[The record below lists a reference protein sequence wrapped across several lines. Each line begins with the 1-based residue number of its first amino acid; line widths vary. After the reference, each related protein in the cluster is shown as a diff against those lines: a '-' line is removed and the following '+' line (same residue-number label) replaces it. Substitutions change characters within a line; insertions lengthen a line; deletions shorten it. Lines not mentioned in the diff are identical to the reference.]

1 MKSENKT
8 VSPAPEAANANSEVF
23 DTLTEKEMRGL
34 IKIFACMKNKL
45 EVSCRPFLHRISS
58 TSHHALRNIYC
69 TTLHF
74 GGCGKLITHFQ
85 IDYDKF
91 QLATGWAKGTCTNFL
106 SAVRKKGV
114 FDPAVNGKGPDKKR
128 KHAEIDQV
136 ALENEHEDDEHED
149 DEHEDDEKEVK
160 VIPKNA
166 NGRTPLPSARPI
178 KKVKPSARPTKKA
191 KTEAASDTVKVKEE

>member
-1 MKSENKT
+1 MKPENKT
-8 VSPAPEAANANSEVF
+8 VSPAPEAADANPEVF

-45 EVSCRPFLHRISS
+45 E
-58 TSHHALRNIYC
+58 
-69 TTLHF
+69 
-74 GGCGKLITHFQ
+74 
-85 IDYDKF
+85 IDYEKF

-136 ALENEHEDDEHED
+136 ALETEHEDDEHED
-149 DEHEDDEKEVK
+149 DEEEVK
-160 VIPKNA
+160 VIPKNE

-178 KKVKPSARPTKKA
+178 KKVKPSTRPTKKVKPSARPTKKA
-191 KTEAASDTVKVKEE
+191 KTEAASEAVKVKEE